1 MFPPYLPCFI
11 FFGQLDEDDNI
22 THMHAHINV
31 KVKVSQSCLT
41 LCDLVEDPVHGILQ
55 ARILEWKPFPSLADL
70 PNPGVESRS
79 PELQADFL
87 PAEPKGKPKNTGVNS
102 LSLLQQTFMT
112 QELTQGLLH
121 FRWILYQLN
130 CQGSPHT
137 HTYVQNTYIQCLY
150 TIVNI

>member
-1 MFPPYLPCFI
+1 MEVKYALLILGVKYFMFPPYLPCFI

-102 LSLLQQTFMT
+102 LSLLQQIF
-112 QELTQGLLH
+112 
-121 FRWILYQLN
+121 
-130 CQGSPHT
+130 
-137 HTYVQNTYIQCLY
+137 
-150 TIVNI
+150 TISDT